1 MGTDM
6 KKACIPALLVVLMLA
21 LCACGACKHE
31 WADATCTAPKT
42 CAKCGETEGEP
53 LGHDAGEASYW
64 SAAVCSRCGEEVGG
78 KLEPEFEKLGF
89 DWVAVTDMDAPGIFP
104 AKSGNSFY
112 FAGEFYVS
120 CCSEMPEVSTYG
132 AIALNDYRVFES
144 DETHAAK
151 EGYEWRIA
159 EFDIAFHDE
168 MANRFGY
175 RLRAF
180 STDYYHG
187 PDDDVIALPSDGHT
201 FSLDYKEATYDECYE
216 DFYFESRWEDESIP
230 NEPNAT
236 IRVAHMTLRY
246 ETLMPAG
253 YDGVLL
259 AFYDPRNAD
268 AGDVML
274 DRIDKNT
281 VFVRLV

>member
-1 MGTDM
+1 M
-6 KKACIPALLVVLMLA
+6 KKACISVLLVVLMLA

-31 WADATCTAPKT
+31 WTDATCTAPKT

-64 SAAVCSRCGEEVGG
+64 SAAVCIRCGEEVGG

-104 AKSGNSFY
+104 AKYGNSFY

-120 CCSEMPEVSTYG
+120 CCNQKPEVSTYG
-132 AIALNDYRVFES
+132 AIALNDYRVFGS

-159 EFDIAFHDE
+159 EFDIAFYDE
-168 MANRFGY
+168 MANRFGWSF
-175 RLRAF
+175 RCL
-180 STDYYHG
+180 STDYYDG
-187 PDDDVIALPSDGHT
+187 PDDAIEEIRAEEGHT
-201 FSLDYKEATYDECYE
+201 FSKDYKGKTYDECYE
-216 DFYFESRWEDESIP
+216 DFYIEKSQWEDESIP
-230 NEPNAT
+230 NEPNST
-236 IRVAHMTLRY
+236 ISVIHVTVRY

-259 AFYDPRNAD
+259 AFYDPRNAGASD
-268 AGDVML
+268 AVL
-274 DRIDKNT
+274 DRVDKNT

>member
-1 MGTDM
+1 M
-6 KKACIPALLVVLMLA
+6 KKACISALLVVLMLA

-31 WADATCTAPKT
+31 WTDATCTAPKT

-104 AKSGNSFY
+104 TQSGNSFY
-112 FAGEFYVS
+112 FAGEFYVT
-120 CCSEMPEVSTYG
+120 CCYDKPEESTHG
-132 AIALNDYRVFES
+132 AIALNDYRVYES

-159 EFDIAFHDE
+159 EFDAAFYDT
-168 MANRFGY
+168 MAY
-175 RLRAF
+175 RYGAKLSGF

-187 PDDDVIALPSDGHT
+187 LDDDSIEEIPPEGHT
-201 FSLDYKEATYDECYE
+201 FSKDYKGKTYDECYE
-216 DFYFESRWEDESIP
+216 KFYVESQWEDESIP

-236 IRVAHMTLRY
+236 IHVLHFTVRY
-246 ETLMPAG
+246 ETLVPAG
-253 YDGVLL
+253 YDGAML

-268 AGDVML
+268 AGDAVL
-274 DRIDKNT
+274 DRVDKNT

>member
-1 MGTDM
+1 M
-6 KKACIPALLVVLMLA
+6 KKACISALLVVLMLA

-31 WADATCTAPKT
+31 WTDATCTAPKT

-120 CCSEMPEVSTYG
+120 RCYDKPEVSTYG

-159 EFDIAFHDE
+159 EFDIAFYDE
-168 MANRFGY
+168 MANRFGWSF
-175 RLRAF
+175 RCL
-180 STDYYHG
+180 STDYYDG
-187 PDDDVIALPSDGHT
+187 PDDAIEEIRAEEGHT
-201 FSLDYKEATYDECYE
+201 FSKDYKGKTYDECYE
-216 DFYFESRWEDESIP
+216 DFYIEKSQWEDESIP

-236 IRVAHMTLRY
+236 IRVGHVTLRY
-246 ETLMPAG
+246 ETLVPAG
-253 YDGVLL
+253 YDGAML
-259 AFYDPRNAD
+259 AFYDPRNAGASD
-268 AGDVML
+268 AVL
-274 DRIDKNT
+274 DRVDKNT
-281 VFVRLV
+281 VFVRFV

>member
-1 MGTDM
+1 M

-31 WADATCTAPKT
+31 WTDATCTAPKT

-89 DWVAVTDMDAPGIFP
+89 DWVAVTEMDAPGIFP
-104 AKSGNSFY
+104 AKYGNSFY

-120 CCSEMPEVSTYG
+120 RCYDKPEVSTYG

-151 EGYEWRIA
+151 KGYEWRIA
-159 EFDIAFHDE
+159 EFDIAFYDE
-168 MANRFGY
+168 MANRFGWSFSC
-175 RLRAF
+175 L
-180 STDYYHG
+180 STDYYDG

-246 ETLMPAG
+246 ETLVPAG

-268 AGDVML
+268 AGDAML
-274 DRIDKNT
+274 DRIDENT

>member
-1 MGTDM
+1 M

-104 AKSGNSFY
+104 AKYGNSFY

-159 EFDIAFHDE
+159 EFDIAFYDE

-175 RLRAF
+175 RLSGF
-180 STDYYHG
+180 STDYYQG
-187 PDDDVIALPSDGHT
+187 PNDDDIAGNHPEGHT
-201 FSLDYKEATYDECYE
+201 FSKDYKGKTYDDCYE
-216 DFYFESRWEDESIP
+216 KFYVESQADDESIP

-236 IRVAHMTLRY
+236 IRVGHFTLRY

-268 AGDVML
+268 AGDAML

>member
-1 MGTDM
+1 M

-31 WADATCTAPKT
+31 WTDATCTAPKT

-104 AKSGNSFY
+104 AKYGNSFY

-120 CCSEMPEVSTYG
+120 CCYDKPEVSTYG

-159 EFDIAFHDE
+159 EFDIAFYDE
-168 MANRFGY
+168 MANRFGW
-175 RLRAF
+175 RFAWV

-187 PDDDVIALPSDGHT
+187 PSDGIEEIRTEEGHT
-201 FSLDYKEATYDECYE
+201 SSKEYKGKTYDECYE
-216 DFYFESRWEDESIP
+216 NLYYESQWEDESIP
-230 NEPNAT
+230 NEPNST
-236 IRVAHMTLRY
+236 ISVVHVTVRY

-253 YDGVLL
+253 YDGVML
-259 AFYDPRNAD
+259 AFYDPSNTD
-268 AGDVML
+268 AGNAML
-274 DRIDKNT
+274 DRVDKNT

>member
-1 MGTDM
+1 M

-31 WADATCTAPKT
+31 WTDATCTAPKT

-89 DWVAVTDMDAPGIFP
+89 DWVAVTEMDAPGIFP

-168 MANRFGY
+168 MANRFG
-175 RLRAF
+175 AKFSVF

-268 AGDVML
+268 AGDAML

>member
-1 MGTDM
+1 M
-6 KKACIPALLVVLMLA
+6 KKACISVLLVVLMLA

-31 WADATCTAPKT
+31 WTDATCTAPKT

-53 LGHDAGEASYW
+53 LGHDASEASYW

-120 CCSEMPEVSTYG
+120 CCNQKPEVSTYG
-132 AIALNDYRVFES
+132 AIALNDYRVFGS

-159 EFDIAFHDE
+159 EFDIAFYDE
-168 MANRFGY
+168 MANRFGWSF
-175 RLRAF
+175 RCL
-180 STDYYHG
+180 STDYYDG
-187 PDDDVIALPSDGHT
+187 PDDAIEEIRAEEGHT
-201 FSLDYKEATYDECYE
+201 FSKDYKGKTYDECYE
-216 DFYFESRWEDESIP
+216 DFYIEKSQWEDESIP
-230 NEPNAT
+230 NEPNST
-236 IRVAHMTLRY
+236 ISVIHVTVRY

-259 AFYDPRNAD
+259 AFYDPRNGD
-268 AGDVML
+268 AGDATL
-274 DRIDKNT
+274 DRVDKNT